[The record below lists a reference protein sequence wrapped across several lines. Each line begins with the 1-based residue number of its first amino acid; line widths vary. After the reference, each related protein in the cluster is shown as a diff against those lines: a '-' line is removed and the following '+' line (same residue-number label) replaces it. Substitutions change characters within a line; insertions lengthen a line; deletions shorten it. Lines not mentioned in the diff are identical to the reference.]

1 MPEIT
6 TDRLR
11 NVVLLSHSGAGK
23 TVLSEAMLSVSGV
36 TSRIGSIE
44 EGTTTSD
51 FEPEEVRR
59 QSSSQTSL
67 LPCPWLGHKINV
79 LDTPGYA
86 DFRGEVI
93 SAVRVADAVVVVV
106 DGPSGVEVGTQQMWK
121 MADER
126 SLPRIVFVS
135 KMDRENADFDRA
147 LASLTEKFGR
157 QCIAVTIPIGA
168 ESSFSGVVN
177 LLDPADSVSDSM
189 QDEVEAARER
199 LIEAVAE
206 ADDDLATKFLEG
218 EELTADEIAGGL
230 KQGVAD
236 GSIVPVL
243 AGASPS
249 GVGAKEVMD
258 AIIGYLPSP
267 SDRPAEGAKAPSS
280 DEEVALSAD
289 GATPLCALVFKTSA
303 DPFVGKLSFFRVYGG
318 TFKSDSQVW
327 NANKSEAERVGQV
340 FEVRGKEQGPVPALV
355 AGDIG
360 AVSKLSS
367 VLTGDTLCDREKPLV
382 MAGMDFPHPVYRMA
396 VYPKSKADVD
406 KMTSSLARIAEE
418 DPSIALDREPD
429 TLEVLLGGLGDT
441 HVDVAAE
448 KMKRKFGVEILL
460 ETPKVAYKETI
471 SVQTTVEYKHKKQS
485 GGHGQY
491 GHVTLSLEPLQRGAG
506 FEFDQKVV
514 GGSVPREYIPSVQK
528 GIEKAL
534 PEGVVAGFPVIDLK
548 ATLVDG
554 SFHSVDSSGIAFEIA
569 GTQALT
575 KGIEQ
580 AQPSLLEPIMSA
592 EITVPDEYAGDIM
605 GDLNSKRGRI
615 QGMTP
620 LGDGTSAVTVEV
632 PQAEMLR
639 YATEL
644 RSQTQGLGSFTIE
657 FDHYEAVPQHMVARV
672 VETMKEREEA
682 RV

>member
-1 MPEIT
+1 MPETT

-23 TVLSEAMLSVSGV
+23 TVLSEAMVHASGV
-36 TSRIGSIE
+36 TNRMGSIE

-67 LPCPWLGHKINV
+67 LPCPWRGHKINL

-93 SAVRVADAVVVVV
+93 SGVRVADAAVVVVAA
-106 DGPSGVEVGTQQMWK
+106 PAGVEVGTQQMWQI
-121 MADER
+121 ADGR
-126 SLPRIVFVS
+126 GLPRMVFVS
-135 KMDRENADFDRA
+135 KMDRENADFQRA
-147 LASLTEKFGR
+147 MDSLTEKFGR
-157 QCIAVTIPIGA
+157 RCIAVNIPIGSEA
-168 ESSFSGVVN
+168 SFSGIVN
-177 LLDPADSVSDSM
+177 LLDSDGSAPEGM
-189 QDEVEAARER
+189 EEEVKAARE
-199 LIEAVAE
+199 LLAE
-206 ADDDLATKFLEG
+206 AAAETDDDLTTKFLEG
-218 EELTADEIAGGL
+218 EPLSQEEITRGI
-230 KQGVAD
+230 KKGVAD
-236 GSIVPVL
+236 GAIIPVL
-243 AGASPS
+243 AGASTKDV
-249 GVGAKEVMD
+249 GVREIMD
-258 AIIGYLPSP
+258 AIVDYLPSP
-267 SDRPAEGAKAPSS
+267 ADAPPTVAKAPSS
-280 DEEVALSAD
+280 DEEVSLPAD
-289 GATPLCALVFKTSA
+289 AGGPLAALVFKTAA
-303 DPFVGKLSFFRVYGG
+303 DPFVGKLSFFRVCSG

-327 NANKSEAERVGQV
+327 NANKAEAERVGQL
-340 FEVRGKEQGPVPALV
+340 FEVSGKNQEQVSALS

-360 AVSKLSS
+360 AVAKLSS
-367 VLTGDTLCDREKPLV
+367 VLTGDTLCDREQPLI
-382 MAGMDFPHPVYRMA
+382 MPGMEFPYPVYRMA

-418 DPSIALDREPD
+418 DPSISVDRDPD

-441 HVDVAAE
+441 HVEVAAE
-448 KMKRKFGVEILL
+448 RIKRKFGVDILL
-460 ETPKVAYKETI
+460 ELPKVPYKETI
-471 SVQTTVEYKHKKQS
+471 TAPTTVEYKHKKQS

-491 GHVTLSLEPLQRGAG
+491 GHVTLQLEPLRRGAG
-506 FEFDQKVV
+506 FEFAHKVV
-514 GGSVPREYIPSVQK
+514 GGAVPREYIPSVQK
-528 GIEKAL
+528 GIQKAL
-534 PEGVVAGFPVIDLK
+534 PEGVVAGFPIVDLK

-569 GTQALT
+569 GTQALI

-580 AQPSLLEPIMSA
+580 AQPSLLEPVMRARI
-592 EITVPDEYAGDIM
+592 IVPDEYAGDVM

-620 LGDGTSAVTVEV
+620 LGDGTSAVEVEV

-657 FDHYEAVPQHMVARV
+657 FDHYEDVPQHMVARV
-672 VETMKEREEA
+672 VEGMKEREEA
-682 RV
+682 RA

>member
-1 MPEIT
+1 MPETT

-23 TVLSEAMLSVSGV
+23 TVLSEAMLHTSGV
-36 TSRIGSIE
+36 TNRIGSIE

-59 QSSSQTSL
+59 ESSSQTSL
-67 LPCPWLGHKINV
+67 LPCPWRGHKINV

-93 SAVRVADAVVVVV
+93 SAVRVADATVVVVAA
-106 DGPSGVEVGTQQMWK
+106 PAGVEVGTQQMWQ
-121 MADER
+121 MADQR
-126 SLPRIVFVS
+126 GLPRLVFVS
-135 KMDRENADFDRA
+135 KMDRENADFQRA
-147 LASLTEKFGR
+147 MDSLTERFGR
-157 QCIAVTIPIGA
+157 RCIAVNIPIGSEA
-168 ESSFSGVVN
+168 SFSGIVN
-177 LLDPADSVSDSM
+177 LLDSDASAPDGM
-189 QDEVEAARER
+189 EEEVEAAREQ
-199 LIEAVAE
+199 LVEAVAE
-206 ADDDLATKFLEG
+206 TDDDLATKFLEG
-218 EELTADEIAGGL
+218 EPLSKDELTRGL
-230 KQGVAD
+230 KKGVAD
-236 GSIVPVL
+236 GAIVPVL
-243 AGASPS
+243 AGASTTD
-249 GVGAKEVMD
+249 VGARELMD
-258 AIIGYLPSP
+258 AIVDYLPSP
-267 SDRPAEGAKAPSS
+267 ADAPPTAAKAPSS
-280 DEEVALSAD
+280 DDEISLSAAGD
-289 GATPLCALVFKTSA
+289 GPLAALVFKTAA
-303 DPFVGKLSFFRVYGG
+303 DPFVGKLSFFRVASG

-327 NANKSEAERVGQV
+327 NANKAEAERVGQL
-340 FEVRGKEQGPVPALV
+340 FEVSGKSQEPVSALS

-360 AVSKLSS
+360 AVAKLSS
-367 VLTGDTLCDREKPLV
+367 VLTGDTLCDREQPLI
-382 MAGMDFPHPVYRMA
+382 MPGMEFPHPVYRMA

-418 DPSIALDREPD
+418 DPSISVDREPD

-441 HVDVAAE
+441 HVEVATE
-448 KMKRKFGVEILL
+448 RIKRKFGVEILL
-460 ETPKVAYKETI
+460 EVPKVPYKETI
-471 SVQTTVEYKHKKQS
+471 SAQTTVEYKHKKQS

-491 GHVTLSLEPLQRGAG
+491 SHVFLRLEPLQRGAG
-506 FEFDQKVV
+506 FEFAQKVV

-528 GIEKAL
+528 GIQKAL
-534 PEGVVAGFPVIDLK
+534 PEGVVAGFPVVDLK

-569 GTQALT
+569 GSHALT

-580 AQPSLLEPIMSA
+580 ASPSLLEPIMRA
-592 EITVPDEYAGDIM
+592 RVTVPDEYAGDVM

-620 LGDGTSAVTVEV
+620 QGDGTSVIEVGV
-632 PQAEMLR
+632 PQAEMLQ

-657 FDHYEAVPQHMVARV
+657 FDHYEDVPQQLVPRL
-672 VETMKEREEA
+672 VEGMKEREEA